1 MMVECV
7 PSLRVSSYSV
17 CDVLIFAAGLVT
29 WQVWVPVFTV
39 NFSVCP
45 LWLRVPFVA
54 VASFGF
60 TMYWSVSACSMYWFT
75 DADGR
80 AVH

>member
-1 MMVECV
+1 MVGCV
-7 PSLRVSSYSV
+7 PSLRVGSSGE

-54 VASFGF
+54 VVSFGF
-60 TMYWSVSACSMYWFT
+60 TMYWSVSTHSIY
-75 DADGR
+75 
-80 AVH
+80 